1 MRTMQAVG
9 QEFYTELLRH
19 HFGCE
24 WSEQNSSLISTD
36 EETQRANPFQ
46 VAGAR
51 FEAEL
56 LRRFHHDRSFEVV
69 DQPGQEKFEE
79 Q

>member
-9 QEFYTELLRH
+9 LEFYTELLRH

-36 EETQRANPFQ
+36 EELVETNPFE
-46 VAGAR
+46 VDGGR

-56 LRRFHHDRSFEVV
+56 LRRFHGEATA
-69 DQPGQEKFEE
+69 
-79 Q
+79 